1 MLKLN
6 LPEVSR
12 DEVHLRED
20 VPADHPMW
28 SELDLALKGPLRVDV
43 TARSVG
49 TGVFVRGRISGRLV
63 VPCRRCLEETELE
76 MDEPVDLLFQELED
90 EEDADGEVYPLPARG
105 TEVDLTEPVREQVL
119 LRVPK
124 YVVCREECRGLCAQ
138 CGTNLNDESCDCVPE
153 EKGTPWDALKNVKF
167 D

>member
-6 LPEVSR
+6 LPAVSR

-20 VPADHPMW
+20 VPPDHPMW
-28 SELDLALKGPLRVDV
+28 SEMDVQLKEPLHVDL

-49 TGVFVRGRISGRLV
+49 TGVFVRGRVSGKLALA
-63 VPCRRCLEETELE
+63 CRRCLVETEWEL
-76 MDEPVDLLFQELED
+76 DEPVDLLFQELED

-105 TEVDLTEPVREQVL
+105 TELDLTEPIREHVL
-119 LRVPK
+119 LRAPQ
-124 YVVCREECRGLCAQ
+124 YALCREECRGLCPK
-138 CGTNLNDESCDCVPE
+138 CGTNLNEGSCDCAPE
-153 EKGTPWDALKNVKF
+153 EKDSPWGALKNVKF